1 MKTGICS
8 LCRRSAIAVACLCG
22 ATTAQATAAFGYAS
36 MSTTGAVQNFIE
48 ATQRTFH
55 SAPAI
60 RAPFQQDDRIFR
72 SCAGTRMGASP
83 VMPVRLRIDE
93 NPSVTCL
100 YVDNRARTAR
110 GAAIDY
116 VTGMKVTHDRNRV
129 HVEYLV
135 AHEVRS
141 SPCNTWI
148 YEDQGTGRG
157 AGYLPVAAN
166 VADGPG
172 FGPRATQVWPRSRD
186 R

>member
-1 MKTGICS
+1 
-8 LCRRSAIAVACLCG
+8 
-22 ATTAQATAAFGYAS
+22 

-72 SCAGTRMGASP
+72 SYAGTRMGASP

-172 FGPRATQVWPRSRD
+172 FGPRATQCGRGVVIDEPRHLDDDRD
-186 R
+186 CDRYGVRDYLRWGAAGRVSHAS

>member
-1 MKTGICS
+1 
-8 LCRRSAIAVACLCG
+8 
-22 ATTAQATAAFGYAS
+22 

-72 SCAGTRMGASP
+72 SYAGTRMGASP
-83 VMPVRLRIDE
+83 VMPVRLSIDE

-129 HVEYLV
+129 HVEYLA
-135 AHEVRS
+135 AHEVNS
-141 SPCNTWI
+141 SPCNTLI
-148 YEDQGTGRG
+148 YEDRG
-157 AGYLPVAAN
+157 PSKRTGYLPVTAN
-166 VADGPG
+166 VTDAPDSGL
-172 FGPRATQVWPRSRD
+172 RVTQVCPRSPD